1 MASLGSIL
9 RVNAIS
15 CLTGG
20 AVLLIAPHAVT
31 ALLGDPPKLPLVWIG
46 GALLLNGAHLLFAS
60 FRRKAVPVE
69 IIWFSVGDLSW
80 WLATIALVSSGVWIT
95 TVSGTVIALA
105 VAAIVA
111 SLGVAQLACLG
122 AARTGQSW
130 GEHWRSIGRS
140 WLALPNLVKAWLF
153 ALNVIFLL
161 SPAFLTWPKAAV
173 ILLAYAATGPLLLGF
188 AAVRGGLTRD
198 MGVGH
203 LIPWLPLFAWLA
215 VDIRQS
221 EMGGMVMVYIL
232 VLALVTAA
240 CLLMDVYD
248 LGRWLWGERQVL
260 GMSNAEDPARGRVS
274 G

>member
-20 AVLLIAPHAVT
+20 AVLLIAPHGVAV
-31 ALLGDPPKLPLVWIG
+31 LLGDPPKLPLVWIG

-95 TVSGTVIALA
+95 TISGTVIALA

-122 AARTGQSW
+122 AARTGQPW
-130 GEHWRSIGRS
+130 GEHWRSIGKS
-140 WLALPNLVKAWLF
+140 WLALPNFVKAWLLV
-153 ALNVIFLL
+153 LNVIFLL
-161 SPAFLTWPKAAV
+161 SPVFLTWPKAAV
-173 ILLAYAATGPLLLGF
+173 VLLAYVATGPLLLGF
-188 AAVRGGLTRD
+188 AAVRGGMTRD

-203 LIPWLPLFAWLA
+203 LIPWLPLLAWLT
-215 VDIRQS
+215 VEVRQS
-221 EMGGMVMVYIL
+221 EMGDTGMVYIL
-232 VLALVTAA
+232 VLALVTTA

-248 LGRWLWGERQVL
+248 LARWLWGERQVL
-260 GMSNAEDPARGRVS
+260 GMPNAEDPARGRVS